1 MKRGCVRLSKN
12 GIQCKGL
19 KRILGDD
26 EMKCIYCNSEDELTS
41 SDIITYAIT
50 GAKLTKSF
58 VCKTHNAFT
67 NDNYEKKFVADL
79 DFFRNQLGLTTRDGK
94 TIQYRADISV
104 DGTEIHNV
112 KLSNRESL
120 YAPKDVVAGTDND
133 GNKILMAPMEKLKK
147 ISKGKAT
154 SVNMSDVVVHKTVG
168 SNDFIGFHAIHSMAK
183 MAYEWYCYI
192 NSIEEY
198 KEEYQEIVDYILGK
212 TEQEVVDIIIDN
224 YYYWAIDQ
232 LSEIGTNSFFQYD
245 DLDGYRYV
253 VIDFWKTIAY
263 RIRICKSPNDCLKK
277 VRALPV
283 TLYLYHIDGS
293 KTQQVF
299 GVVLLEKNKQAYFKT
314 ICPQNMT
321 ADIWGIFTSRI
332 GKIMSTMVLSI
343 HILKREVKNLSD
355 KLDKY
360 NAGKIDVTALL
371 GFEENNIVT
380 TIDILSQIY
389 LNKDKYDM
397 TKTFNQNLPIV
408 LSLHS
413 DTIGRTQE
421 DKKKFIQ
428 LLVDKDKDNELS
440 EYIWNGI
447 NFFDE
452 IYKNEMNLPK

>member
-1 MKRGCVRLSKN
+1 MK
-12 GIQCKGL
+12 
-19 KRILGDD
+19 GDGV
-26 EMKCIYCNSEDELTS
+26 MKCVYCNSEVELTS

-58 VCKTHNAFT
+58 VCKIHNAFT

-94 TIQYRADISV
+94 PIQYKADLSIA
-104 DGTEIHNV
+104 GTEIHNV
-112 KLSNRESL
+112 KLSDRESL
-120 YAPKDVVAGTDND
+120 YAPKDVVAGTDIE
-133 GNKILMAPMEKLKK
+133 GNKILMAPMERLEK
-147 ISKGKAT
+147 ISKGKVA
-154 SVNMSDVVVHKTVG
+154 SVNISDVIVHKTVG
-168 SNDFIGFHAIHSMAK
+168 SNDFIGYHAIHSMAK

-192 NSIEEY
+192 NNIEEY

-212 TEQEVVDIIIDN
+212 TEQEVVDIIIN
-224 YYYWAIDQ
+224 GNYYWAIDH

-277 VRALPV
+277 VRTLPV
-283 TLYLYHIDGS
+283 ILYLYHIDGS

-299 GVVLLEKNKQAYFKT
+299 GVVLLEENKQAYFET
-314 ICPQNMT
+314 IRPQNIT
-321 ADIWGIFTSRI
+321 ADIWRIFASRI

-343 HILKREVKNLSD
+343 HILKREVKNLST

-360 NAGKIDVTALL
+360 DAGKIDVTVLL

-380 TIDILSQIY
+380 TIDILSQLY
-389 LNKDKYDM
+389 LNKGKYDM
-397 TKTFNQNLPIV
+397 KKTFNQNLPAV
-408 LSLHS
+408 LNLDS

-421 DKKKFIQ
+421 DKKKFVQ

-440 EYIWNGI
+440 EYIRNGI
-447 NFFDE
+447 NFFNE
-452 IYKNEMNLPK
+452 IYENEMNLSK

>member
-1 MKRGCVRLSKN
+1 M
-12 GIQCKGL
+12 
-19 KRILGDD
+19 
-26 EMKCIYCNSEDELTS
+26 MKCVYCNSEVELTS

-94 TIQYRADISV
+94 PIQYKADLSIA
-104 DGTEIHNV
+104 GTEIHNV
-112 KLSNRESL
+112 KLSDRESL
-120 YAPKDVVAGTDND
+120 YAPKDVVAGTDIE
-133 GNKILMAPMEKLKK
+133 GNKILMAPMERLEK
-147 ISKGKAT
+147 ISKGKVA
-154 SVNMSDVVVHKTVG
+154 SVNISDVIVHKTVG
-168 SNDFIGFHAIHSMAK
+168 SNDFIGYHAIHSMAK

-192 NSIEEY
+192 NNIEEY

-212 TEQEVVDIIIDN
+212 TEQEVVDIIIN
-224 YYYWAIDQ
+224 GNYYWAIDH

-277 VRALPV
+277 VRTLPV
-283 TLYLYHIDGS
+283 ILYLYHIDGS

-299 GVVLLEKNKQAYFKT
+299 GVVLLEENKQAYFET
-314 ICPQNMT
+314 IRPQNIT
-321 ADIWGIFTSRI
+321 ADIWRIFASRI

-343 HILKREVKNLSD
+343 HILKREVKNLST

-360 NAGKIDVTALL
+360 DAGKIDVTVLL

-380 TIDILSQIY
+380 TIDILSQLY
-389 LNKDKYDM
+389 LNKGKYDM
-397 TKTFNQNLPIV
+397 KKTFNQNLPAV
-408 LSLHS
+408 LNLDS

-421 DKKKFIQ
+421 DKKKFVQ

-440 EYIWNGI
+440 EYIRNGI
-447 NFFDE
+447 SFFNE
-452 IYKNEMNLPK
+452 IYENEMNLSK

>member
-1 MKRGCVRLSKN
+1 
-12 GIQCKGL
+12 
-19 KRILGDD
+19 
-26 EMKCIYCNSEDELTS
+26 MKCVYCNSEVELTS

-94 TIQYRADISV
+94 PIQYKADLSIA
-104 DGTEIHNV
+104 GTEIHNV
-112 KLSNRESL
+112 KLSDRESL
-120 YAPKDVVAGTDND
+120 YAPKDVVAGTDIE
-133 GNKILMAPMEKLKK
+133 GNKILMAPMERLEK
-147 ISKGKAT
+147 ISKGKVA
-154 SVNMSDVVVHKTVG
+154 SVNISDVIVHKTVG
-168 SNDFIGFHAIHSMAK
+168 SNDFIGYHAIHSMAK

-192 NSIEEY
+192 NNIEEY

-212 TEQEVVDIIIDN
+212 TEQEVVDIIIN
-224 YYYWAIDQ
+224 GNYYWAIDH

-277 VRALPV
+277 VRTLPV
-283 TLYLYHIDGS
+283 ILYLYHIDGS

-299 GVVLLEKNKQAYFKT
+299 GVVLLEENKQAYFET
-314 ICPQNMT
+314 IRPQNIT
-321 ADIWGIFTSRI
+321 ADIWRIFASRI

-343 HILKREVKNLSD
+343 HILKREVKNLST

-360 NAGKIDVTALL
+360 DAGKIDVTVLL

-380 TIDILSQIY
+380 TIDILSQLYI
-389 LNKDKYDM
+389 NKGKYDM
-397 TKTFNQNLPIV
+397 KKTFNQNLPAV
-408 LSLHS
+408 LNLDS

-421 DKKKFIQ
+421 DKKKFVQ

-440 EYIWNGI
+440 EYIRNGI
-447 NFFDE
+447 NFFNE
-452 IYKNEMNLPK
+452 IYENEMNLSK

>member
-1 MKRGCVRLSKN
+1 MK
-12 GIQCKGL
+12 
-19 KRILGDD
+19 GDGV
-26 EMKCIYCNSEDELTS
+26 MKCVYCNSEVELTS

-94 TIQYRADISV
+94 PIQYKADLSIA
-104 DGTEIHNV
+104 GTEIHNV
-112 KLSNRESL
+112 KLSDRESL
-120 YAPKDVVAGTDND
+120 YAPKDVVAGTDIE
-133 GNKILMAPMEKLKK
+133 GNKILMAPMERLEK
-147 ISKGKAT
+147 ISKGKVA
-154 SVNMSDVVVHKTVG
+154 SVNISDVIVHKTVG
-168 SNDFIGFHAIHSMAK
+168 SNDFIGYHAIHSMAK

-192 NSIEEY
+192 NNIEEY

-212 TEQEVVDIIIDN
+212 TEQEVVDIIIN
-224 YYYWAIDQ
+224 GNYYWAIDH

-277 VRALPV
+277 VRTLPV
-283 TLYLYHIDGS
+283 ILYLYHIDGS

-299 GVVLLEKNKQAYFKT
+299 GVVLLEENKQAYFET
-314 ICPQNMT
+314 IRPQNIT
-321 ADIWGIFTSRI
+321 ADIWRIFASRI

-343 HILKREVKNLSD
+343 HILKREVKNLST

-360 NAGKIDVTALL
+360 DAGKIDVTVLL

-380 TIDILSQIY
+380 TIDILSQLY
-389 LNKDKYDM
+389 LNKGKYDM
-397 TKTFNQNLPIV
+397 KKTFNQNLPAV
-408 LSLHS
+408 LNLDS

-421 DKKKFIQ
+421 DKKKFVQ

-440 EYIWNGI
+440 EYIRNGI
-447 NFFDE
+447 NFFNE
-452 IYKNEMNLPK
+452 IYENEMNLSK

>member
-1 MKRGCVRLSKN
+1 M
-12 GIQCKGL
+12 
-19 KRILGDD
+19 
-26 EMKCIYCNSEDELTS
+26 MKCVYCNSEVELTS

-94 TIQYRADISV
+94 PIQYKADLSIA
-104 DGTEIHNV
+104 GTEIHNV
-112 KLSNRESL
+112 KLSDRESL
-120 YAPKDVVAGTDND
+120 YAPKDVVAGTDIE
-133 GNKILMAPMEKLKK
+133 GNKILMAPMERLEK
-147 ISKGKAT
+147 ISKGKVA
-154 SVNMSDVVVHKTVG
+154 SVNISDVIVHKTVG
-168 SNDFIGFHAIHSMAK
+168 SNDFIGYHAIHSMAK

-192 NSIEEY
+192 NNIEEY

-212 TEQEVVDIIIDN
+212 TEQEVVDIIIN
-224 YYYWAIDQ
+224 GNYYWAIDH

-277 VRALPV
+277 VRTLPV
-283 TLYLYHIDGS
+283 ILYLYHIDGS

-299 GVVLLEKNKQAYFKT
+299 GVVLLEENKQAYFET
-314 ICPQNMT
+314 IRPQNIT
-321 ADIWGIFTSRI
+321 ADIWRIFASRI
-332 GKIMSTMVLSI
+332 GEIMSTMVLSI
-343 HILKREVKNLSD
+343 HILKREVKNLST

-360 NAGKIDVTALL
+360 DAGKIDVTVLL

-380 TIDILSQIY
+380 TIDILSQLY
-389 LNKDKYDM
+389 LNKGKYDM
-397 TKTFNQNLPIV
+397 KKTFNQNLPAV
-408 LSLHS
+408 LNLDS

-421 DKKKFIQ
+421 DKKKFVQ

-440 EYIWNGI
+440 EYIRDGI
-447 NFFDE
+447 NFFNE
-452 IYKNEMNLPK
+452 IYENEMNLSK

>member
-1 MKRGCVRLSKN
+1 M
-12 GIQCKGL
+12 
-19 KRILGDD
+19 
-26 EMKCIYCNSEDELTS
+26 MKCVYCNSEVELTS

-94 TIQYRADISV
+94 PIQYKADLSIA
-104 DGTEIHNV
+104 GTEIHNV
-112 KLSNRESL
+112 KLSDRESL
-120 YAPKDVVAGTDND
+120 YAPKDVVAGTDIE
-133 GNKILMAPMEKLKK
+133 GNKILMAPMERLEK
-147 ISKGKAT
+147 ISKGKVA
-154 SVNMSDVVVHKTVG
+154 SVNISDVIVHKTVG
-168 SNDFIGFHAIHSMAK
+168 SNDFIGYHAIHSMAK

-192 NSIEEY
+192 NNIEEY
-198 KEEYQEIVDYILGK
+198 KEEYQKIVDYILGK
-212 TEQEVVDIIIDN
+212 TEQEVVDIIIN
-224 YYYWAIDQ
+224 GNYYWAIDH

-277 VRALPV
+277 VRTLPV
-283 TLYLYHIDGS
+283 ILYLYHIDGS

-299 GVVLLEKNKQAYFKT
+299 GVVLLEENKQAYFET
-314 ICPQNMT
+314 IRPQNIT
-321 ADIWGIFTSRI
+321 ADIWRIFASRI

-343 HILKREVKNLSD
+343 HILKREVKNLST

-360 NAGKIDVTALL
+360 DAGKIDVTVLL

-380 TIDILSQIY
+380 TIDILSQLY
-389 LNKDKYDM
+389 LNKGKYDM
-397 TKTFNQNLPIV
+397 KKTFNQNLPAV
-408 LSLHS
+408 LNLDS

-421 DKKKFIQ
+421 DKKKFVQ

-440 EYIWNGI
+440 EYIRNGI
-447 NFFDE
+447 NFFNE
-452 IYKNEMNLPK
+452 IYENEMNLSK

>member
-1 MKRGCVRLSKN
+1 MK
-12 GIQCKGL
+12 
-19 KRILGDD
+19 GDGV
-26 EMKCIYCNSEDELTS
+26 MKCVYCNSEVDLTS

-94 TIQYRADISV
+94 PIQYKADLSIA
-104 DGTEIHNV
+104 GTEIHNV
-112 KLSNRESL
+112 KLSDRESL
-120 YAPKDVVAGTDND
+120 YAPKDVVAGTDIE
-133 GNKILMAPMEKLKK
+133 GNKILMAPMERLEK
-147 ISKGKAT
+147 ISKGKVA
-154 SVNMSDVVVHKTVG
+154 SVNISDVIVHKTVG
-168 SNDFIGFHAIHSMAK
+168 SNDFIGYHAIHSMAK

-192 NSIEEY
+192 NNIEEY

-212 TEQEVVDIIIDN
+212 TEQEVVDIIIN
-224 YYYWAIDQ
+224 GNYYWAIDH

-277 VRALPV
+277 VRTLPV
-283 TLYLYHIDGS
+283 ILYLYHIDGS

-299 GVVLLEKNKQAYFKT
+299 GVVLLEENKQAYFET
-314 ICPQNMT
+314 IRPQNIT
-321 ADIWGIFTSRI
+321 ADIWRIFASRI

-343 HILKREVKNLSD
+343 HILKREVKNLST

-360 NAGKIDVTALL
+360 DAGKIDVTVLL

-380 TIDILSQIY
+380 TIDILSQLY
-389 LNKDKYDM
+389 LNKGKYDM
-397 TKTFNQNLPIV
+397 KKTFNQNLPAV
-408 LSLHS
+408 LNLDS

-421 DKKKFIQ
+421 DKKKFVQ

-440 EYIWNGI
+440 EYIRNGI
-447 NFFDE
+447 NFFNE
-452 IYKNEMNLPK
+452 IYENEMNLSK

>member
-1 MKRGCVRLSKN
+1 M
-12 GIQCKGL
+12 
-19 KRILGDD
+19 
-26 EMKCIYCNSEDELTS
+26 MKCVYCNSEVELTS

-94 TIQYRADISV
+94 PIQYKADLSIA
-104 DGTEIHNV
+104 GTEIHNV
-112 KLSNRESL
+112 KLSDRESL
-120 YAPKDVVAGTDND
+120 YAPKDVVAGTDIE
-133 GNKILMAPMEKLKK
+133 GNKILMAPMERLEK
-147 ISKGKAT
+147 ISKGKVA
-154 SVNMSDVVVHKTVG
+154 SVNISDVIVHKTVG
-168 SNDFIGFHAIHSMAK
+168 SNDFIGYHAIHSMAK

-192 NSIEEY
+192 NNIEEY

-212 TEQEVVDIIIDN
+212 TEQEVVDIIIN
-224 YYYWAIDQ
+224 GNYYWAIDH

-277 VRALPV
+277 VRTLPV
-283 TLYLYHIDGS
+283 ILYLYHIDGS

-299 GVVLLEKNKQAYFKT
+299 GVVLLEENKQAYFET
-314 ICPQNMT
+314 IRPQNIT
-321 ADIWGIFTSRI
+321 ADIWRIFARRI
-332 GKIMSTMVLSI
+332 EQIMSTMVLSI
-343 HILKREVKNLSD
+343 HILKREVKNLST

-360 NAGKIDVTALL
+360 DAGKIDVTVLL

-380 TIDILSQIY
+380 TIDILSQLY
-389 LNKDKYDM
+389 LNKGKYDM
-397 TKTFNQNLPIV
+397 KKTFNQNLPAV
-408 LSLHS
+408 LNLDS

-421 DKKKFIQ
+421 DKKKFVQ

-440 EYIWNGI
+440 EYIRNGI
-447 NFFDE
+447 NFFNE
-452 IYKNEMNLPK
+452 IYENEMNLSK

>member
-1 MKRGCVRLSKN
+1 MK
-12 GIQCKGL
+12 
-19 KRILGDD
+19 GDGV
-26 EMKCIYCNSEDELTS
+26 MKCVYCNSEVELTS

-94 TIQYRADISV
+94 PIQYKADLSIA
-104 DGTEIHNV
+104 GTEIHNV
-112 KLSNRESL
+112 KLSDRESL
-120 YAPKDVVAGTDND
+120 YAPKDVVAGTDIE
-133 GNKILMAPMEKLKK
+133 GNKILMAPMERLEK
-147 ISKGKAT
+147 ISKGKVA
-154 SVNMSDVVVHKTVG
+154 SVNISDVIVHKTVG
-168 SNDFIGFHAIHSMAK
+168 SNDFIGYHAIHSMAK

-192 NSIEEY
+192 NNIEEY

-212 TEQEVVDIIIDN
+212 TEQEVVDIIIN
-224 YYYWAIDQ
+224 GNYYWAIDH

-277 VRALPV
+277 VRTLPV
-283 TLYLYHIDGS
+283 ILYLYHIDGS

-299 GVVLLEKNKQAYFKT
+299 GVVLLEENKQAYFET
-314 ICPQNMT
+314 IRPQNIT
-321 ADIWGIFTSRI
+321 ADIWRIFASRI

-343 HILKREVKNLSD
+343 HILKREVKNLST

-360 NAGKIDVTALL
+360 DAGKIDVTVLL

-380 TIDILSQIY
+380 TIDILSQLY
-389 LNKDKYDM
+389 LNKGKYDM
-397 TKTFNQNLPIV
+397 KKTFNQNLPAV
-408 LSLHS
+408 LNLDS

-421 DKKKFIQ
+421 DKKKFVQ

-440 EYIWNGI
+440 EYIRDGI
-447 NFFDE
+447 NFFNE
-452 IYKNEMNLPK
+452 IYENEMNLSK